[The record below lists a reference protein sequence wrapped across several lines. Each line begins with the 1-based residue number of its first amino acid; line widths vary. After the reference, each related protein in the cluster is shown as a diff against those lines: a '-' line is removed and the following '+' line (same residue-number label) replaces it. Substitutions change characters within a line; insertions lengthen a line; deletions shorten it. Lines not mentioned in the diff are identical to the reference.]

1 MSYFAEQG
9 LITSEKKNLINK
21 SSYGPKISGFR
32 SVPSFQSGNVLNV
45 VYRQKNFTY
54 SFQGICISLRKKKIN
69 SPETSLILRNVIARV
84 GVELSIS
91 FYSSR
96 CFLLKLQDFK
106 RKKKVTGRSK
116 LYLIRHKA
124 NQQSLVL

>member
-1 MSYFAEQG
+1 MSYFIKRG
-9 LITSEKKNLINK
+9 LLTNQKNTLIKKRTDR
-21 SSYGPKISGFR
+21 SKISGFR
-32 SVPSFQSGNVLNV
+32 SLPSFQSGDVLNI

-54 SFQGICISLRKKKIN
+54 SFQGICISLRRKKLD

-91 FYSSR
+91 FYSNR
-96 CFLLKLQDFK
+96 CFILKLQDFK
-106 RKKKVTGRSK
+106 RKQKVIGRSK

-124 NQQSLVL
+124 NQQSLVV